1 MFGYRGDSEVEK
13 SWLSVRTKILLKPYP
28 VSDKRVGQKRK
39 YTICGFTLQ
48 EFKLFNKPF
57 KSEKSC
63 SMCLV
68 SSKLFSAEKCHHY
81 VSSSKETARCL
92 GLSLSA
98 GNTIP
103 CLGQRKVK
111 LYTLFRTA
119 RPKKHTLASGT
130 SLHNSNKGAAA
141 PPLPPD

>member
-1 MFGYRGDSEVEK
+1 MSLVAK
-13 SWLSVRTKILLKPYP
+13 SSLA
-28 VSDKRVGQKRK
+28 VS
-39 YTICGFTLQ
+39 
-48 EFKLFNKPF
+48 
-57 KSEKSC
+57 
-63 SMCLV
+63 
-68 SSKLFSAEKCHHY
+68 
-81 VSSSKETARCL
+81 L

-119 RPKKHTLASGT
+119 RPKNHTLASGT
-130 SLHNSNKGAAA
+130 SLHSSNKGAA